1 MNSSKKPVMKDIRQ
15 CAAVGRTPV
24 FQRNIGYRMRP
35 VSKCREP
42 ASNSGGNDSIPT
54 RIARYVDPQTT
65 YTSPNAMITNVELRE
80 VGGWA
85 AGGDGAGSHSSMEVD
100 ILASP

>member
-1 MNSSKKPVMKDIRQ
+1 
-15 CAAVGRTPV
+15 
-24 FQRNIGYRMRP
+24 
-35 VSKCREP
+35 
-42 ASNSGGNDSIPT
+42 
-54 RIARYVDPQTT
+54 
-65 YTSPNAMITNVELRE
+65 MITNVELRE